1 MKIVD
6 SIYKIPAGYKVLLND
21 GTTVIYIG
29 KMTADEALAD
39 CEQAYNVKRSA
50 TFADF
55 SDGSLFVA
63 LPGFDWN

>member
-1 MKIVD
+1 M
-6 SIYKIPAGYKVLLND
+6 PMANM
-21 GTTVIYIG
+21 
-29 KMTADEALAD
+29 MTADEALAD

-55 SDGSLFVA
+55 SDGSLFVG